1 MNVSVIIPCVTGF
14 FCFALAV
21 FVLFR
26 DRRPLVHR
34 IFVAGMMAFG
44 CEAFLTALSLRS
56 LVLGEILFWQ
66 RLRMIAT
73 ALLPGCWLLFALSFG
88 RVNAKIVVKKFRW
101 VWVGSLVVLL
111 TLSSI
116 FQRDLLRGTPYV
128 DQSLKWTIALG
139 PAGYLFYI
147 SFIAGAILILM
158 GLEETLRSA
167 VGQMRWQIKFVILGL
182 GGIFA
187 FRLYSGSQILL
198 FSSIN
203 SNLEMANIGT
213 LLVAC
218 VFVAIAFNRLPALKI
233 DVYFSRSFLYGSL
246 TILVAGMYFIVVGL
260 LAKIASYLHLHEFV
274 YVEAFWV
281 FLAFLGLGVL
291 FLSERVKR
299 SLKQFVSLHFKRP
312 HYDYRKEWM
321 DFTHATTSMT
331 EMKLLSSAV
340 AKKVSRTF
348 DAPSASIWLLDE
360 TGEDL
365 ELGGSTALTDE
376 RGRNLV
382 GSCRGWKDLIAQ
394 MREQHLPV
402 DFSRTKEKW
411 AIDFA
416 ERNTDYLGRASIR
429 FCVPLSSGGELLGI
443 LTMGDRVAEDPY
455 SPEDIDLLRT
465 LSDQTAGM
473 LLNLKLFE
481 RLRKAK
487 ETEAIQTMAAFMM
500 HDLKN
505 LASMLSLTVENL
517 PVHYDNPEF
526 RNDAVKL
533 FRQSVVKIEDLCS
546 QLVLMSQKIE
556 LKPKQV
562 DLNSLVARAL
572 AGLNGKEKICIVQD
586 LCPMPKL
593 MVDGEQI
600 QKVLTNLVLN
610 AKEAIDEIGEIHVKT
625 GREDSW
631 VVLCVSDTGCG
642 MSKEFME
649 KSLFRPF
656 KTTKKRGMGIGLYHS
671 QMIVEAHHG
680 KIEVESEIG
689 RGTTFRVY
697 LPTKSM

>member
-1 MNVSVIIPCVTGF
+1 MI
-14 FCFALAV
+14 V
-21 FVLFR
+21 F
-26 DRRPLVHR
+26 
-34 IFVAGMMAFG
+34 GS
-44 CEAFLTALSLRS
+44 EAFLTGLSLRS
-56 LVLGEILFWQ
+56 LVPGEILFWQ

-88 RVNAKIVVKKFRW
+88 RSNAKTVVKKFRW
-101 VWVGSLVVLL
+101 VLLSSLVVPLAL
-111 TLSSI
+111 NGI
-116 FQRDLLRGTPYV
+116 FYKDLLRGTGNLGP
-128 DQSLKWTIALG
+128 SLKWAITLG
-139 PAGYLFYI
+139 TAGYLFYI

-167 VGQMRWQIKFVILGL
+167 AGQMRWQIKFVVLGF

-198 FSSIN
+198 FSSI
-203 SNLEMANIGT
+203 SSSLETANIGT

-218 VFVAIAFNRLPALKI
+218 LFMAIAFTRLPALKI
-233 DVYFSRSFLYGSL
+233 EVYFSRSFLYGSL
-246 TILVAGMYFIVVGL
+246 TILVAGLYLIVVGL
-260 LAKIASYLHLHEFV
+260 VAKIAGYLHLHEFV

-291 FLSERVKR
+291 LLSERAQR
-299 SLKQFVSLHFKRP
+299 SLRQFVNLHFKRP

-321 DFTHATTSMT
+321 DFTHATTSIT
-331 EMKLLSSAV
+331 EMKLLSSAI

-348 DAPSASIWLLDE
+348 DAPAASIWLLDE

-365 ELGGSTALTDE
+365 ELAGSTALTDE
-376 RGRNLV
+376 QGRNLV
-382 GSCRGWKDLIAQ
+382 GSWRGWKDLSAQ

-402 DFSRTKEKW
+402 DFSRTKERW
-411 AIDFA
+411 VVDFA
-416 ERNTDYLGRASIR
+416 ERNTDSLGRAQIR
-429 FCVPLSSGGELLGI
+429 FCVPLSAGGDLLGI
-443 LTMGDRVAEDPY
+443 LTMGDRVARDPY

-465 LSDQTAGM
+465 ISDQTAGM

-481 RLRKAK
+481 RLRKVK
-487 ETEAIQTMAAFMM
+487 ETEAIQTMSAFMM

-517 PVHYDNPEF
+517 PAHYDNPEF

-533 FRQSVVKIEDLCS
+533 FRQSLVKIEDLCS

-556 LKPKQV
+556 LKPKQE
-562 DLNSLVARAL
+562 DLNSLVARTL
-572 AGLNGKEKICIVQD
+572 AGLNGGEKIRIVQD
-586 LCPMPKL
+586 LYPIPKL
-593 MVDGEQI
+593 SLDGEQF

-610 AKEAIDEIGEIHVKT
+610 AKEAIDKIGEIRVTT
-625 GREDSW
+625 GRKDAW
-631 VVLCVSDTGCG
+631 VILCVSDTGCG

-689 RGTTFRVY
+689 RGTTFRVF
-697 LPTKSM
+697 LPMKGN

>member
-1 MNVSVIIPCVTGF
+1 
-14 FCFALAV
+14 
-21 FVLFR
+21 
-26 DRRPLVHR
+26 
-34 IFVAGMMAFG
+34 MMAFAF
-44 CEAFLTALSLRS
+44 EAFFTAQSFRT
-56 LVLGEILFWQ
+56 LVPGEILLWQ
-66 RLRMIAT
+66 RLRMAAT
-73 ALLPGCWLLFALSFG
+73 AFLPGCWLFFSLCFG
-88 RVNAKIVVKKFRW
+88 RSNAKTIVKKFRW
-101 VWVGSLVVLL
+101 VLLSSLVLPLVLV
-111 TLSSI
+111 SI
-116 FQRDLLRGTPYV
+116 FQKDLLRGIPYV
-128 DQSLKWTIALG
+128 DQSLKWTITLG
-139 PAGYLFYI
+139 SAGYLFYI

-167 VGQMRWQIKFVILGL
+167 AGQMRWQIKFVVLGL

-218 VFVAIAFNRLPALKI
+218 VFVALAFTRLPALKI
-233 DVYFSRSFLYGSL
+233 EVYFSRSFLYGSL
-246 TILVAGMYFIVVGL
+246 TILIAGLYFIVVGL
-260 LAKIASYLHLHEFV
+260 VAKIGGYLHLHEFV

-291 FLSERVKR
+291 LLSERVKR

-321 DFTHATTSMT
+321 DFTQATTSIT
-331 EMKLLSSAV
+331 EIKLLSSAI

-348 DAPSASIWLLDE
+348 DAPSASVWLLDE

-365 ELGGSTALTDE
+365 VLGGSTALTGE
-376 RGRNLV
+376 QGKELV
-382 GSCRGWKDLIAQ
+382 GSWKGWKELITR
-394 MREQHLPV
+394 MCEQQGPE
-402 DFSRTKEKW
+402 DFSRAKERW

-416 ERNTDYLGRASIR
+416 ERNTDYLGRAQIR
-429 FCVPLSSGGELLGI
+429 FCVPLSARGELLGI

-455 SPEDIDLLRT
+455 SPEDIDLLGT
-465 LSDQTAGM
+465 ISDQTAGV

-481 RLRKAK
+481 RLRKVK

-562 DLNSLVARAL
+562 DLNGLVARTL
-572 AGLNGKEKICIVQD
+572 AGLNGGEKIRIVQD
-586 LCPMPKL
+586 LSPMPKL
-593 MVDGEQI
+593 MLDGEEI

-610 AKEAIDEIGEIHVKT
+610 AREAIAEIGEIHVKT
-625 GREDSW
+625 GREDGW

-642 MSKEFME
+642 MSNEFIQ

-656 KTTKKRGMGIGLYHS
+656 KTTKKKGMGIGLYHS

-689 RGTTFRVY
+689 KGSTFKVFLPVTAGNRV
-697 LPTKSM
+697 

>member
-1 MNVSVIIPCVTGF
+1 
-14 FCFALAV
+14 
-21 FVLFR
+21 
-26 DRRPLVHR
+26 
-34 IFVAGMMAFG
+34 MMAFAF
-44 CEAFLTALSLRS
+44 EAFFTALSLRS
-56 LVLGEILFWQ
+56 LVPDEILFWQ

-88 RVNAKIVVKKFRW
+88 RLNAKTVVRKFRW
-101 VWVGSLVVLL
+101 VLLGSLVIPLAL
-111 TLSSI
+111 GSI
-116 FQRDLLRGTPYV
+116 FHKDLLRGAPYV
-128 DQSLKWTIALG
+128 DQALKWAITLG

-167 VGQMRWQIKFVILGL
+167 VGQMRWQIKFVVLGL

-218 VFVAIAFNRLPALKI
+218 VFLAVAFTRLPALKI

-246 TILVAGMYFIVVGL
+246 TILIAGLYFIVVGL
-260 LAKIASYLHLHEFV
+260 VAKIAGYLHLHKFV

-291 FLSERVKR
+291 LLSERVNR
-299 SLKQFVSLHFKRP
+299 SLRRFVSLHFKRP

-321 DFTHATTSMT
+321 DFTQATTSIT
-331 EMKLLSSAV
+331 EIKLLSGAI

-348 DAPSASIWLLDE
+348 NVPGASVWLLDE
-360 TGEDL
+360 RGEDL
-365 ELGGSTALTDE
+365 ELGGSTALSDE
-376 RGRNLV
+376 QGSNLV
-382 GSCRGWKDLIAQ
+382 GSWKGWKELTTR
-394 MREQHLPV
+394 MCEQQGPL
-402 DFSRTKEKW
+402 DFSRTKERW

-416 ERNTDYLGRASIR
+416 EGNADYLAEARIKL
-429 FCVPLSSGGELLGI
+429 CVPLSAGGELLGI

-481 RLRKAK
+481 RLRKMK
-487 ETEAIQTMAAFMM
+487 ESEAIQTMAAFMM

-517 PVHYDNPEF
+517 PGHFDNPEF
-526 RNDAVKL
+526 RNDAAKL
-533 FRQSVVKIEDLCS
+533 FRQSVVRIEDLCS

-562 DLNSLVARAL
+562 DLTSLVAGTF
-572 AGLNGKEKICIVQD
+572 AGLNGGEKIRIVQD

-593 MVDGEQI
+593 MIDGEQI

-625 GREDSW
+625 SRENGW

-671 QMIVEAHHG
+671 QRIVEAHHG

-689 RGTTFRVY
+689 KGSTFKVFLPVAAGDRG
-697 LPTKSM
+697 